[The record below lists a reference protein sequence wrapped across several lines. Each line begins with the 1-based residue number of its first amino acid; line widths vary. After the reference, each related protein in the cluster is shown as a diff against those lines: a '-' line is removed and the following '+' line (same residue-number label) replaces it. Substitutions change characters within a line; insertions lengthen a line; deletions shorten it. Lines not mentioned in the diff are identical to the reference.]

1 MFKKSLP
8 ILIYFAIFVS
18 IAIML
23 IAWLSPS
30 LLLLMLGGLIAAW
43 GPVVITKLASQDAIA
58 GLEEAQFQDPQHMGG
73 ALQKQSD
80 MCLFTVS
87 QLQLADDEIKRA
99 VDIFADAIPALMNG
113 FMEMADQSRLQKEMA
128 ESLFKHVT
136 GESGNSFEIFVSETS
151 EILTIFVES
160 IVSNSYTAMGLVD
173 QMEQVGKVVEEVLG
187 VLNEIESIAKQTNLL
202 ALNAAIEAARAGE
215 AGRGF
220 AVVADEV
227 RALSMRTNHFSRQIR
242 GNVRQIHDSV
252 AIAEEAIMKLASQ
265 DMSKSMQSKMQV
277 EQTMAGIG
285 EMNKNVESVVSELAK
300 IAMQVESGV
309 SNAVRGLQFQDLVN
323 QLLLHAKGRVVA
335 QSEIQ
340 EALALIYG
348 YIANQKN
355 PVRAWKDKITEL
367 QNLGERSMLL
377 ADAMHKNPVSQD
389 SMGSGDIDLF

>member
-1 MFKKSLP
+1 MFKKRLL
-8 ILIYFAIFVS
+8 ILICFAFFVS
-18 IAIML
+18 ITVLM

-30 LLLLMLGGLIAAW
+30 FLLLALCGLIAAW
-43 GPVVITKLASQDAIA
+43 APIIIIKFVNEAETVGVEAS
-58 GLEEAQFQDPQHMGG
+58 QFQDLQHMGG
-73 ALQKQSD
+73 SLQKQSD
-80 MCLFTVS
+80 MCFFTAS
-87 QLQLADDEIKRA
+87 QLHLADDEIKRA
-99 VDIFADAIPALMNG
+99 VEIFADAIPALMNG
-113 FMEMADQSRLQKEMA
+113 FMEIADQSRLQKEMA
-128 ESLFKHVT
+128 ESLFRHT
-136 GESGNSFEIFVSETS
+136 AGEGGNGFEVFVSETS
-151 EILTIFVES
+151 EILSIFVDS

-173 QMEQVGKVVEEVLG
+173 QMEQVGRVVEEVLG
-187 VLNEIESIAKQTNLL
+187 VLGEIEAIAKQTNLL

-227 RALSMRTNHFSRQIR
+227 RGLSMRTNQFSRQIR

-277 EQTMAGIG
+277 EQTMASIG
-285 EMNKNVESVVSELAK
+285 EMNKNVESVVSELAN
-300 IAMQVESGV
+300 IAAQVEHGV
-309 SNAVRGLQFQDLVN
+309 ANAVRGLQFQDLVN

-335 QSEIQ
+335 QSEMQ

-355 PVRAWKDKITEL
+355 PVLAWKEKIAEL
-367 QNLGERSMLL
+367 QALGERSILL

-389 SMGSGDIDLF
+389 NMGSGDIDLF